1 MLENDGSESGLQRL
15 TYRRLLAQ
23 CSKNVSE
30 SWNKNRFT
38 RLFYKNGVLP
48 QYAAE
53 QDTRI
58 QSNTLLQLAW
68 TNMAPKVHIFCVPFP
83 GAGHAINMFN
93 AATTIA
99 NHEIATHVLVMSMKD
114 GEKWLKA
121 TGQGDN
127 PNMHLEL
134 LADGK
139 WEDWHPEEPREL
151 VMQIRSPEFDQAV
164 RTTIEEVRHRFPSDR
179 ATALVCNALMGTMPE
194 TAKAYQLQLYVLN
207 PTAGKSSF
215 LE

>member
-1 MLENDGSESGLQRL
+1 
-15 TYRRLLAQ
+15 
-23 CSKNVSE
+23 
-30 SWNKNRFT
+30 
-38 RLFYKNGVLP
+38 
-48 QYAAE
+48 
-53 QDTRI
+53 
-58 QSNTLLQLAW
+58 
-68 TNMAPKVHIFCVPFP
+68 MAPKVHVFCVPFP
-83 GAGHAINMFN
+83 GAGHAINMLN

-121 TGQGDN
+121 TGHGDN

-164 RTTIEEVRHRFPSDR
+164 RTTIEEVRRRFPSDR

-207 PTAGKSSF
+207 PTASKSSF
-215 LE
+215 LTWTMLGTSPERTWRGAFTRSIHSEES